1 MVKKNFDRRTFLFS
15 KPGTT
20 LSELRTPKSG
30 FAPNYFYMHH
40 KKQNDPH
47 TIAEKRKKNLAW
59 HISPNSNK
67 LEKTEKNPKNP
78 VFLDV
83 TWHMVQ
89 FDHPKPP
96 GDLDNTSLHT
106 TAGPMGV
113 LSTNST

>member
-40 KKQNDPH
+40 KKRNDPH
-47 TIAEKRKKNLAW
+47 TIAEKRKKSLAW
-59 HISPNSNK
+59 HISPISNK
-67 LEKTEKNPKNP
+67 LEKTEKKLKNP
-78 VFLDV
+78 IFLDK

-96 GDLDNTSLHT
+96 NDLDNISLHT
-106 TAGPMGV
+106 SAGPMGV
-113 LSTNST
+113 LSTKST